1 MCQWAVYLPVF
12 RSHGTDTPREPWNYG
27 DPSNPFYT
35 ALVQNIEHRYELLPY
50 IYSMAA
56 KVTSDNYTMARMLA
70 FDFPRDVE
78 ARTCKTEYMFGP
90 AFLVCPVT
98 HPLSETSKQDVYL
111 PAGAQWQDAVG
122 NVHEG
127 GQHLLCDVSLNEIPV
142 FVRRGSIVPKSPVI
156 QYSDELP
163 DQTLTIEVIPGKDA
177 SFDLYEDDGITYDC
191 EKGQFSVI
199 PIMWEEQTRSLTLG
213 KRSGVFDGMKP
224 QRNFVIKVIDGKNI
238 VTKDVRYDGA
248 AVTVKL

>member
-1 MCQWAVYLPVF
+1 
-12 RSHGTDTPREPWNYG
+12 
-27 DPSNPFYT
+27 
-35 ALVQNIEHRYELLPY
+35 
-50 IYSMAA
+50 MAA

-78 ARTCKTEYMFGP
+78 ARACKTEYMFGP

-98 HPLSETSKQDVYL
+98 HPLSETSKLDVYL

-199 PIMWEEQTRSLTLG
+199 PLQWDEQERSLTFG
-213 KRSGVFDGMKP
+213 KRIGSFDGMKQ
-224 QRNFVIKVIDGKNI
+224 QRNFVVKVVDGKNM
-238 VTKDVRYDGA
+238 VTKDVEYQGEPI
-248 AVTVKL
+248 TVSLQ

>member
-1 MCQWAVYLPVF
+1 MV
-12 RSHGTDTPREPWNYG
+12 R
-27 DPSNPFYT
+27 
-35 ALVQNIEHRYELLPY
+35 NIEHRYELLPY

-78 ARTCKTEYMFGP
+78 ARACKIEYMFGP

-142 FVRRGSIVPKSPVI
+142 FLRRGSIVPKSPVI

-177 SFDLYEDDGITYDC
+177 GFDLYEDDGITYDC

-199 PIMWEEQTRSLTLG
+199 PIKWEEQTRSLTLG